1 MDWIEDIRAVHIKLI
16 VDKVRRGRSIVAAV
30 NPIDVRWEISSDE
43 RERFLV
49 TLPLVMQSANEDAD
63 PHAHQRRK
71 AEFVQGNAEGASES
85 ESGDESESDEGNGG
99 GN

>member
-1 MDWIEDIRAVHIKLI
+1 MGQVEVGDNVLLLHKFNPIGPNGNPSRYWRLKDPAKKAAQFPRWIEDIRAVHIKLI

-49 TLPLVMQSANEDAD
+49 TLPLVMQ
-63 PHAHQRRK
+63 
-71 AEFVQGNAEGASES
+71 
-85 ESGDESESDEGNGG
+85 
-99 GN
+99 

>member
-1 MDWIEDIRAVHIKLI
+1 MHIKLI
-16 VDKVRRGRSIVAAV
+16 VDNVRRGRARSIVAAV
-30 NPIDVRWEISSDE
+30 NPIDVRWGISSDE

-85 ESGDESESDEGNGG
+85 ESDDESESDEGNGG